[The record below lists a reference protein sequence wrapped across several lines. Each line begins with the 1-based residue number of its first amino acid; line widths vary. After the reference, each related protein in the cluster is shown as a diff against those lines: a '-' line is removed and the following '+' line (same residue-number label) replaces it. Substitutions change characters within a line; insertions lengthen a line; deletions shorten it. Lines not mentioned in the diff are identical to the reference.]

1 MNTASTSKDR
11 LSRMFL
17 SYTEIFL
24 AILRSSIVLNSLI
37 ISLEC
42 RSWLNLLFP
51 MLPMPNK
58 IGNIDSLVL

>member
-1 MNTASTSKDR
+1 MNTASTSEER

-17 SYTEIFL
+17 SYTAIFL
-24 AILRSSIVLNSLI
+24 AILRSTIVLRSLI

-51 MLPMPNK
+51 MPNK
-58 IGNIDSLVL
+58 IGNIDSQVL